1 MKVLI
6 TIFIVIVSIVAILL
20 VVALFIKKDYAIQ
33 REIIINKPKQEVFSY
48 IKTLKNQNS
57 YNKWWMMDPNVQK
70 DYRGIDGTEGF
81 VAAWDSKKSGV
92 GKGEQ
97 EIKKIK
103 EGERIDCEIRFE
115 KPFKAVA
122 NTSMTTDSIAP
133 NQTKVTWVFAG
144 RYDYPMNLMNLFVGK
159 ILGGDLQTSM
169 ENLKTAVE
177 K

>member
-1 MKVLI
+1 MKILVNIL
-6 TIFIVIVSIVAILL
+6 IVILSIVALL
-20 VVALFIKKDYAIQ
+20 LIAALFIKKDYSIQ

-70 DYRGIDGTEGF
+70 EYRGIDGTVGF
-81 VAAWDSKKSGV
+81 VAAWDSKVSGV

-97 EIKKIK
+97 EIKNIK

-115 KPFKAVA
+115 KPFEAVA
-122 NTSMTTDSIAP
+122 STSMTTDSVAA

-144 RYDYPMNLMNLFVGK
+144 RYNYPMNLMNLFVGK
-159 ILGGDLQTSM
+159 VLGGDLQTSL
-169 ENLKTAVE
+169 ENLKKVVE